1 MSSNQPETV
10 FITGG
15 AGFIGLHV
23 IERLLEREFSVRI
36 FDSMMH
42 RANRE
47 DVESLIK
54 TGKVD
59 LVEND
64 VRSGGA
70 VQRAMAGCSHVIH
83 FATVSINKS
92 VADPDE
98 SLNINVIGNNNVFS
112 AAANLGVKRLVY
124 ASSASVYGDPE
135 TLPMRE
141 DGPLSP
147 LTPYCISK
155 LAGEHL
161 LRFYGRQ
168 SGLSWNALRFFNVY
182 GPGQKT
188 SAYYTSVIN
197 HFISRLKAGQPP
209 IIDGKGDQSMDFVHV
224 HDVADACVAALLS
237 RIDGEVFNVGT
248 GVSTSVAQ
256 LAHILIKAVGV
267 DVEPIFNPRD
277 VLVSR
282 RAADISKAKS
292 LLDWQPK
299 VSVEVGMSSLVQAQT
314 TT

>member
-1 MSSNQPETV
+1 MSSNHPGRV

-15 AGFIGLHV
+15 AGFIGMHV
-23 IERLLEREFSVRI
+23 IRRLLDRGFDVRI
-36 FDSMMH
+36 YDSMMH

-47 DVESLIK
+47 DVEELVK
-54 TGKVD
+54 GGRVE

-70 VQRAMAGCSHVIH
+70 VQRAMTDCTHVIH

-98 SLNINVIGNNNVFS
+98 SLQINVIGNNNVFS
-112 AAANLGVKRLVY
+112 AAAFHKVKRVVY
-124 ASSASVYGDPE
+124 ASSASVYGEPE

-141 DGPLSP
+141 DGPLNP

-155 LAGEHL
+155 LAGEHI
-161 LRFYGRQ
+161 LRFHARQ
-168 SGLSWNALRFFNVY
+168 TGLSWNAMRFFNVY

-197 HFISRLKAGQPP
+197 HFINRLKNGQPP
-209 IIDGKGDQSMDFVHV
+209 VIDGKGDQSMDFVHV

-237 RIDGEVFNVGT
+237 EVDGEVFNVGT
-248 GVSTSVAQ
+248 GVSTSIAQ
-256 LAHILIKAVGV
+256 LAHILIRSVGV
-267 DVEPIFNPRD
+267 DVEPVFNPRD

-282 RAADISKAKS
+282 RAADISKAER
-292 LLDWQPK
+292 LLNWTPK
-299 VSVEVGMSSLVQAQT
+299 ITVERGMDELVKAQS
-314 TT
+314 

>member
-1 MSSNQPETV
+1 MSSNQPGKV

-23 IERLLEREFSVRI
+23 IERLLQRGFKVRI
-36 FDSMMH
+36 YDSMMH

-47 DVESLIK
+47 DVETLVK
-54 TGKVD
+54 TGDVD

-70 VQRAMAGCSHVIH
+70 VQRAMAGCSHVVH

-124 ASSASVYGDPE
+124 ASSASVYGEPE

-141 DGPLSP
+141 DGPLNP

-155 LAGEHL
+155 LTGEHL
-161 LRFYGRQ
+161 LRFHSRQ
-168 SGLSWNALRFFNVY
+168 TGLSWNAMRFFNVY

-197 HFISRLKAGQPP
+197 HFINRLKAGQPP

-237 RIDGEVFNVGT
+237 DVEGEVFNVGT
-248 GVSTSVAQ
+248 GVSTSIAQ
-256 LAHILIKAVGV
+256 LAHILIRSVGV
-267 DVEPIFNPRD
+267 DVEPVFNPRD

-282 RAADISKAKS
+282 RAADISKAQR
-292 LLDWQPK
+292 LLGWSPR
-299 VSVEVGMSSLVQAQT
+299 VTVEQGMDELVKGHG
-314 TT
+314 

>member
-1 MSSNQPETV
+1 MSSNQPDKV

-23 IERLLEREFSVRI
+23 IERLLQRDFKVRI

-47 DVESLIK
+47 DVETLVK
-54 TGKVD
+54 TGNVD

-70 VQRAMAGCSHVIH
+70 VQRAMSGCTHVIH

-124 ASSASVYGDPE
+124 ASSASVYGEPE

-141 DGPLSP
+141 DGPLNP

-155 LAGEHL
+155 LTGEHL
-161 LRFYGRQ
+161 LRFHSRQ
-168 SGLSWNALRFFNVY
+168 TGLSWNAMRFFNVY

-197 HFISRLKAGQPP
+197 HFINRLKAGQPP

-237 RIDGEVFNVGT
+237 EVDGEVFNVGT
-248 GVSTSVAQ
+248 GVSTSIAQ
-256 LAHILIKAVGV
+256 LAHILIRSVGV
-267 DVEPIFNPRD
+267 DVEPVFNPRD

-282 RAADISKAKS
+282 RAADISKAQR
-292 LLDWQPK
+292 LLGWSPR
-299 VSVEVGMSSLVQAQT
+299 VTVEQGMDELVKGHG
-314 TT
+314 

>member
-1 MSSNQPETV
+1 MSSSQPGKV

-23 IERLLEREFSVRI
+23 IERLLARDFKVRI
-36 FDSMMH
+36 YDSMMH

-47 DVESLIK
+47 DVEALIK
-54 TGKVD
+54 TGNVD

-70 VQRAMAGCSHVIH
+70 VQRAMTGCTHVIH

-124 ASSASVYGDPE
+124 ASSASVYGEPE

-141 DGPLSP
+141 DGPLNP

-155 LAGEHL
+155 LTGEHL
-161 LRFYGRQ
+161 LRFHSRQ
-168 SGLSWNALRFFNVY
+168 TGLSWNAMRFFNVY

-197 HFISRLKAGQPP
+197 HFINRLKAGQPP

-237 RIDGEVFNVGT
+237 DVDGEVFNVGT
-248 GVSTSVAQ
+248 GVSTSIAQ
-256 LAHILIKAVGV
+256 LAHILIRSVGV
-267 DVEPIFNPRD
+267 DVEPVFNPRD

-282 RAADISKAKS
+282 RAADISKAQR
-292 LLDWQPK
+292 LLDWSPRIT
-299 VSVEVGMSSLVQAQT
+299 VEQGMDELVKGHG
-314 TT
+314 

>member
-1 MSSNQPETV
+1 MSSSPSGKV
-10 FITGG
+10 FLTGG

-23 IERLLEREFSVRI
+23 IERLLERGFTVRI

-42 RANRE
+42 RANRSDIE
-47 DVESLIK
+47 ALINGGSVELI
-54 TGKVD
+54 
-59 LVEND
+59 ESD

-70 VQRAMAGCSHVIH
+70 VQRAMDGCSHVIH

-135 TLPMRE
+135 ILPMRE
-141 DGPLSP
+141 DSQTNP

-155 LAGEHL
+155 LSGEHL
-161 LRFYGRQ
+161 LHFYSTQ
-168 SGLSWNALRFFNVY
+168 AGLSWNTLRFFNVY

-197 HFISRLKAGQPP
+197 HFINRLNAGQAPV
-209 IIDGKGDQSMDFVHV
+209 IDGKGDQSMDFVHV
-224 HDVADACVAALLS
+224 YDVADACVAALLS
-237 RIDGEVFNVGT
+237 EVDGEVFNVGT
-248 GVSTSVAQ
+248 GVSTSIAQ
-256 LAHILIKAVGV
+256 LAHILIRAVGV

-282 RAADISKAKS
+282 RAADITKAKE
-292 LLDWQPK
+292 LLGWAPK
-299 VSVEVGMSSLVQAQT
+299 ISVEVGMASLVKDSKPK
-314 TT
+314 